1 MDKKPVLKIKV
12 EITKDDPIG
21 LKKGEVKTLA
31 PLLANQLIKNKQ
43 AKLYKQK
50 EEK

>member
-1 MDKKPVLKIKV
+1 MEKRKAEKIKV

-21 LKKGEVKTLA
+21 LKKGEVKNLD
-31 PLLANQLIKNKQ
+31 PLTAKRLIENKQ

-50 EEK
+50 EK